1 MEAKCYVKS
10 GPGSEMIPQYDDP
23 QAGMI
28 SCYQHSANREINAT
42 SADLISNRSMLY
54 VLIHAL
60 ARGAKCFHIT
70 IVHRISAGI
79 WDIVQEGLSTDASRH
94 SSLTIR
100 ADTSEQHIR

>member
-10 GPGSEMIPQYDDP
+10 GPGLEMIPQYDDP

-54 VLIHAL
+54 VLIHTL
-60 ARGAKCFHIT
+60 AREGKCFDIRV
-70 IVHRISAGI
+70 IHRIFAGI
-79 WDIVQEGLSTDASRH
+79 GDIV
-94 SSLTIR
+94 
-100 ADTSEQHIR
+100 